1 MPWKQKERDWNLTLE
16 HPLQKNKRKDISC
29 IFISIMQKRNIIEEI
44 KNLSK
49 RPLEQGCPPKRERN
63 DFPLN

>member
-1 MPWKQKERDWNLTLE
+1 METKGEGLEFDTRTSLT
-16 HPLQKNKRKDISC
+16 KNQEKKYFMY
-29 IFISIMQKRNIIEEI
+29 FISRMQKRNIIEEI
-44 KNLSK
+44 KNISK